1 MRSKLL
7 WAAVTIALAVLVLL
21 PLGWLVVRSFQT
33 EAGLSLANYAA
44 IGNQK
49 SFQAATMNSLV
60 FGVAASVIGLV
71 LGAPMAWAVSRT
83 NMPLRGLVRAGV
95 LGAFVTPGFVL
106 AVAWI
111 LLAGPNAGLLN
122 KLWIAAT
129 GADKGVLD
137 VYTMTGLVLVSVAS
151 TFPLAFILVYNTL
164 ELMSS
169 DVEEA
174 ARVLGAGTA
183 RVTWTVTLPLALP
196 ALVASVILMFLET
209 IILYGVPAMIG
220 VPARIYVLTTQLF
233 SLFEWPPRIGLA
245 AALSLP
251 LLLVTAVLLG
261 LQRQLLAR
269 RSFATNRGKGG
280 RRRLIDLGWL
290 RWIAL
295 AFCGLVLLFT
305 LVLPYAVI
313 VWASVSPVWVR
324 ALSSPSFTLDHY
336 RFVLFD
342 FTSGSRSIWNSL
354 VTAVIAATLGVGIAV
369 IVAYLAER
377 RVVRHAALLGF
388 LAMAPLVIPGMV
400 FAVGLFAAY
409 SQRPIV
415 LYGTLWILMLAYLTK
430 FLPFAYMSCHAAIQS
445 VYPELEHAANVLGA
459 SRARALRDIT
469 APMIKAGLLGGWILI
484 FIPAIKELSS
494 SILLFTAPTT
504 VIATAI
510 IDLYQLPS
518 WEGVAALSTILLL
531 VNGVVIAA
539 GNRVLGG
546 RLLGRPG
553 ASGA

>member
-1 MRSKLL
+1 MKSKLL
-7 WAAVTIALAVLVLL
+7 WAIVTATLAVLVLL
-21 PLGWLVVRSFQT
+21 PLAWLIVRSFQT
-33 EAGLSLANYAA
+33 EAGVSLANYAD
-44 IGNQK
+44 IGSQK
-49 SFQAATMNSLV
+49 AFRAATLNSLV
-60 FGVAASVIGLV
+60 FGVAASLIGLV

-122 KLWIAAT
+122 KLWVWLT
-129 GADKGVLD
+129 GAPKGFLD
-137 VYTMTGLVLVSVAS
+137 VFTMPGLILVSVAS

-164 ELMSS
+164 EMMSS

-245 AALSLP
+245 AAISLP
-251 LLLVTAVLLG
+251 LLLVTAVLLVI
-261 LQRQLLAR
+261 QRRLLAR

-280 RRRLIDLGWL
+280 RRRLVDLGPF
-290 RWIAL
+290 RWVAL
-295 AFCGLVLLFT
+295 GFCGLVLLFT
-305 LVLPYAVI
+305 LVLPYLVI
-313 VWASVSPVWVR
+313 VWASVSKVWVQ
-324 ALSSPSFTLDHY
+324 ALTSAQFTLDHY
-336 RFVLFD
+336 RFVLFE

-354 VTAVIAATLGVGIAV
+354 VTAVIAATLGVTIAV
-369 IVAYLAER
+369 VVAYVAER
-377 RVVRHAALLGF
+377 RLVRHAALLGF

-400 FAVGLFAAY
+400 FAVGLFASY
-409 SQRPIV
+409 SQRPLV

-445 VYPELEHAANVLGA
+445 VYPELEHAASVLGA

-469 APMIKAGLLGGWILI
+469 APMVKAGILGGWILI

-504 VIATAI
+504 VISTAI
-510 IDLYQLPS
+510 FDLYQLPS
-518 WEGVAALSTILLL
+518 WEGVAALSTILLVL
-531 VNGVVIAA
+531 NGVVIAA
-539 GNRVLGG
+539 GSWVLGG
-546 RLLGRPG
+546 NLLGRAG
-553 ASGA
+553 GGGT

>member
-1 MRSKLL
+1 MSSKLL
-7 WAAVTIALAVLVLL
+7 WGVVTVALAVLVLL
-21 PLGWLVVRSFQT
+21 PLGWLVVKSVQT

-44 IGNQK
+44 IGSQK
-49 SFQAATMNSLV
+49 SFRVATVNSLV
-60 FGVAASVIGLV
+60 FGLAASLIGLV
-71 LGAPMAWAVSRT
+71 LGAPMAWMVSRT

-122 KLWIAAT
+122 KLWVAVT
-129 GADKGVLD
+129 GASRGVLD

-164 ELMSS
+164 EMMSS

-196 ALVASVILMFLET
+196 AIVASVILMFLET

-251 LLLVTAVLLG
+251 LLLVTAVLLVI
-261 LQRQLLAR
+261 QRRLLAR

-280 RRRLIDLGWL
+280 RRRLVDLGPL
-290 RWIAL
+290 RWVAL
-295 AFCGLVLLFT
+295 GFCGLVLLFT
-305 LVLPYAVI
+305 LVLPYTVI
-313 VWASVSPVWVR
+313 VWASVSKVWVR
-324 ALSSPSFTLDHY
+324 ALSSTSFTLDHY
-336 RFVLFD
+336 RFVLFE

-354 VTAVIAATLGVGIAV
+354 LTAVIAATLGTLIAV

-377 RVVRHAALLGF
+377 RIVRHGAILGF

-409 SQRPIV
+409 SQRPLI

-469 APMIKAGLLGGWILI
+469 APMIKAGLLGGWVLI

-518 WEGVAALSTILLL
+518 WEGVAALSTILLIL
-531 VNGVVIAA
+531 NGVVIAA
-539 GNRVLGG
+539 GNRALGG
-546 RLLGRPG
+546 HLLGRPG
-553 ASGA
+553 GTA

>member
-1 MRSKLL
+1 MKSTVL
-7 WAAVTIALAVLVLL
+7 WASVTAALAVLVLL
-21 PLGWLVVRSFQT
+21 PLGWLVVKSFQT
-33 EAGLSLANYAA
+33 EAGLSLANYVA
-44 IGNQK
+44 IGGQK
-49 SFQAATMNSLV
+49 SFRAATVNSLV
-60 FGVAASVIGLV
+60 FGVAASLIGLV

-122 KLWIAAT
+122 KLWIALT
-129 GADKGVLD
+129 GASRGILD

-164 ELMSS
+164 ELMSG

-183 RVTWTVTLPLALP
+183 RVTWTITLPLALP
-196 ALVASVILMFLET
+196 AIVASLILMFLET

-245 AALSLP
+245 AAISLP
-251 LLLVTAVLLG
+251 LLLVTAVLLM
-261 LQRQLLAR
+261 LQRRLLAR

-280 RRRLIDLGWL
+280 RRRPIDLGPV
-290 RWIAL
+290 RFIAL
-295 AFCGLVLLFT
+295 GLCGLVLLFT

-324 ALSSPSFTLDHY
+324 ALSSASFSLEHY
-336 RFVLFD
+336 RFVLFE

-354 VTAVIAATLGVGIAV
+354 VTAVIAASVGVVIAV

-377 RVVRHAALLGF
+377 RIVRHAALLGF

-409 SQRPIV
+409 SQPPLV

-430 FLPFAYMSCHAAIQS
+430 FLPFAYMSCHAAVQG

-469 APMIKAGLLGGWILI
+469 VPMIRAGVLGGWILV

-510 IDLYQLPS
+510 FDLYQLPS
-518 WEGVAALSTILLL
+518 WEGVAALSTILLAL
-531 VNGVVIAA
+531 NGVVIAA
-539 GNRVLGG
+539 GSWALGG

-553 ASGA
+553 GSGA

>member
-1 MRSKLL
+1 MTSKAL
-7 WAAVTIALAVLVLL
+7 WAVVTAVLAVLVLL
-21 PLGWLVVRSFQT
+21 PLGWLVVKSVHT
-33 EAGLSLANYAA
+33 EAGLSLANYTA
-44 IGNQK
+44 IAGQT
-49 SFQAATMNSLV
+49 SFRAATVNSLV
-60 FGVAASVIGLV
+60 FGVAASLIGLV

-83 NMPLRGLVRAGV
+83 NMPLRGVVRAGV

-122 KLWIAAT
+122 KLWIALT
-129 GADKGVLD
+129 GASRGILD

-151 TFPLAFILVYNTL
+151 TFPLAFLLVYNTL
-164 ELMSS
+164 EMMSS

-196 ALVASVILMFLET
+196 AIVASVILMFLET

-245 AALSLP
+245 AAISLP
-251 LLLVTAVLLG
+251 LLLVTAALLVI
-261 LQRQLLAR
+261 QRRLLAR

-280 RRRLIDLGWL
+280 RRRLVDLGAL
-290 RWIAL
+290 RWVAFAL
-295 AFCGLVLLFT
+295 CGLVLLFT

-313 VWASVSPVWVR
+313 VWASVSKVWVR
-324 ALSSPSFTLDHY
+324 ALASASFTLDHY
-336 RFVLFD
+336 RFVLFE
-342 FTSGSRSIWNSL
+342 FTSGSQSIWNSL
-354 VTAVIAATLGVGIAV
+354 VTAVIAATIGVVIAV

-377 RVVRHAALLGF
+377 RIVRHAGLLSF

-409 SQRPIV
+409 SQRPVV

-430 FLPFAYMSCHAAIQS
+430 FLPFAYMSCHAAVQS

-469 APMIKAGLLGGWILI
+469 VPMIKAGLLGGWILI

-518 WEGVAALSTILLL
+518 WEGVAALSTILLVL
-531 VNGVVIAA
+531 NGVVIAA
-539 GNRVLGG
+539 GNWALGG
-546 RLLGRPG
+546 NLLGRPG
-553 ASGA
+553 GSGA

>member
-1 MRSKLL
+1 MMSKLL
-7 WAAVTIALAVLVLL
+7 WAVVTAALAVLVLL
-21 PLGWLVVRSFQT
+21 PLGWLVVKSFQT
-33 EAGLSLANYAA
+33 DAGASFANYAA
-44 IGNQK
+44 IGSQK
-49 SFQAATMNSLV
+49 SFRIATMNSLV
-60 FGVAASVIGLV
+60 FGVAASLIGLL

-83 NMPLRGLVRAGV
+83 NMPMRGLVRAGV

-122 KLWIAAT
+122 KLWVWLT
-129 GADKGVLD
+129 GAAKGPLD
-137 VYTMTGLVLVSVAS
+137 VFTMPGLVLVSVAS
-151 TFPLAFILVYNTL
+151 TFPLAFILIYNTL
-164 ELMSS
+164 EMMSS

-196 ALVASVILMFLET
+196 AIVASLILMFLET

-220 VPARIYVLTTQLF
+220 VPARIYVITTQLF

-251 LLLVTAVLLG
+251 LLLVTAGLLVM
-261 LQRQLLAR
+261 QRRLLAR

-280 RRRLIDLGWL
+280 RRRLVDLGPV
-290 RWIAL
+290 RWVAL
-295 AFCGLVLLFT
+295 AFCALVLLGT
-305 LVLPYAVI
+305 LVLPYLVI
-313 VWASVSPVWVR
+313 VWASVSRVWVQ
-324 ALSSPSFTLDHY
+324 ALSSMSFTLDHY
-336 RFVLFD
+336 RFVLFE
-342 FTSGSRSIWNSL
+342 FTGGSRSIWNSV
-354 VTAVIAATLGVGIAV
+354 VTAVIAATLGVVIAV

-377 RVVRHAALLGF
+377 RIVRHAALLGF

-409 SQRPIV
+409 SQRPVV

-445 VYPELEHAANVLGA
+445 VYPELEHAAHVLGA
-459 SRARALRDIT
+459 SRSRALRDIT

-484 FIPAIKELSS
+484 FVPAIKELSS

-518 WEGVAALSTILLL
+518 WEGVAALSTILLVL
-531 VNGVVIAA
+531 NGVVIAA

-546 RLLGRPG
+546 NLLGRAG
-553 ASGA
+553 GSGT

>member
-1 MRSKLL
+1 MSSKLL
-7 WAAVTIALAVLVLL
+7 WGVVTVALAVLVLL
-21 PLGWLVVRSFQT
+21 PLGWLVVKSVQT

-44 IGNQK
+44 IGSQK
-49 SFQAATMNSLV
+49 SFRVATVNSLV
-60 FGVAASVIGLV
+60 FGLAASLIGLV
-71 LGAPMAWAVSRT
+71 LGAPMAWMVSRT

-122 KLWIAAT
+122 KLWVAVT
-129 GADKGVLD
+129 GASRGVLD

-164 ELMSS
+164 EMMSS

-196 ALVASVILMFLET
+196 AIVASVILMFLET

-251 LLLVTAVLLG
+251 LLLVTAVLLVI
-261 LQRQLLAR
+261 QRRLLAR

-280 RRRLIDLGWL
+280 RRRLVDLGPL
-290 RWIAL
+290 RWVAL
-295 AFCGLVLLFT
+295 GFCGLVLLFT
-305 LVLPYAVI
+305 LVLPYTVI
-313 VWASVSPVWVR
+313 VWASVSKVWVR
-324 ALSSPSFTLDHY
+324 ALSSASFTLDHY
-336 RFVLFD
+336 RFVLFE

-354 VTAVIAATLGVGIAV
+354 LTAVIAATLGTLIAV

-377 RVVRHAALLGF
+377 RIVRHGAILGF

-409 SQRPIV
+409 SQRPLI

-469 APMIKAGLLGGWILI
+469 APMIKAGLLGGWVLI

-518 WEGVAALSTILLL
+518 WEGVAALSTILLIL
-531 VNGVVIAA
+531 NGVVIAA
-539 GNRVLGG
+539 GNRALGG
-546 RLLGRPG
+546 HLLGRPG
-553 ASGA
+553 GTA